1 MSPQGEIDVDHH
13 MKSMQFPAKT
23 VTTVSFPLCR
33 TSKQTRLTLGRRMV
47 VLDPANREVGWILNV
62 EIFILSL
69 FERDETGVFY

>member
-1 MSPQGEIDVDHH
+1 
-13 MKSMQFPAKT
+13 
-23 VTTVSFPLCR
+23 
-33 TSKQTRLTLGRRMV
+33 MV